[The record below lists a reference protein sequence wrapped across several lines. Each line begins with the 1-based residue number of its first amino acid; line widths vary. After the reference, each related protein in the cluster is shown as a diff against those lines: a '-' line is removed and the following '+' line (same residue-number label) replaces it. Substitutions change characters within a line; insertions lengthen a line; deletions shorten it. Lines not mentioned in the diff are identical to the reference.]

1 MVALTVLL
9 TMCSGAVAWLGEE
22 QESKPS
28 VFETPRL
35 VVKYSEL
42 NREIQAAFKAA
53 RYDEAERLSLE
64 ATRTLPQVALGY
76 YNLACAQSR
85 QKKSDQAL
93 ASLALAV
100 QHGFNQAEWL
110 GRDPDFESVRTDK
123 RFVELLEKARKPP
136 AQPAETQRTITPA
149 VPAGGKVL
157 VSEANTAWN
166 PAPQVFQVLFASP
179 SAPRSA
185 PAPAPAS
192 APANSGSETRPAAAT
207 DPVVRGQGQL
217 GEELQ
222 RWFDEGTAAGNRGD
236 FYDNHD
242 GAHSLLPAANFPQ
255 LTYIEFDEAARKE
268 RLNLGLQVRFLYN
281 QVTLGN
287 ASMADVSGPYWRSL
301 PRMAYA
307 NPPLMSILYLQYLS
321 NHLYLYPEHRD
332 HDPGRNGKDGHG
344 DVYPTNTPF
353 VVISQGSSGS
363 DQPFLSALACTMA
376 AFRPDVKKQLIEQRI
391 LSPTLQMILRS
402 SLHTVAK
409 PEDYLTGKAHPS
421 VFRGED
427 LDPQKMIQ
435 MAHGMTELPPRVVIR
450 VREED
455 EAALGRDYFE
465 IGPRE
470 HLLDC
475 AAVIARV
482 CCSTKYSRRM
492 VVSAEESR
500 DPNGHPLTWHWQ
512 VLRGDSQKIE
522 IRPLNSEKSV
532 VELIVPYHE
541 RRPTFADSNIESNRV
556 DIGAFVH
563 NGRHYSAPA
572 FITFQFL
579 DDETRVYSEDH
590 RILSVDYRS
599 QADGGNYVDP
609 MLHAAR
615 TWRDEYRYDSRNRL
629 AGWTRRRGDKS
640 EDFTADGALVIER
653 DKSGRPVKARTVVYA
668 ESNAKG
674 AASLEQREGDEI
686 LTYAYD
692 SPEDQIGRVA
702 NHEAASAATA
712 TSTTPSNKP

>member
-1 MVALTVLL
+1 MVALTVLF
-9 TMCSGAVAWLGEE
+9 TMYTGAVAWMGEG

-35 VVKYSEL
+35 IVKYAEM

-53 RYDEAERLSLE
+53 RYDEVERISLD
-64 ATRTLPQVALGY
+64 ATRLLPQVAQGY
-76 YNLACAQSR
+76 YNLACAQAR
-85 QKKSDQAL
+85 QKKSEQAL
-93 ASLALAV
+93 ASLAQAV
-100 QHGFNQAEWL
+100 QHGFSQAEWM
-110 GRDPDFESVRTDK
+110 GRDPDLESVRADK
-123 RFVELLEKARKPP
+123 RFAELLEKARKSP
-136 AQPAETQRTITPA
+136 AQPAETQRTIAPA
-149 VPAGGKVL
+149 VPAAGKVL
-157 VSEANTAWN
+157 VSDANTAWN
-166 PAPQVFQVLFASP
+166 PATQLFHVLFASP
-179 SAPRSA
+179 SAP
-185 PAPAPAS
+185 AS
-192 APANSGSETRPAAAT
+192 AGSEARPTVAAE
-207 DPVVRGQGQL
+207 PVVRGQGPL

-242 GAHSLLPAANFPQ
+242 GGHSMLPAANFPQ
-255 LTYIEFDEAARKE
+255 LTYIEFDEVARKE
-268 RLNLGLQVRFLYN
+268 RLHLGLQVRFLYD

-287 ASMADVSGPYWRSL
+287 ASMADVSGTFWRSL

-307 NPPLMSILYLQYLS
+307 NPPLMSILYLQYMS

-332 HDPGRNGKDGHG
+332 HDPGRNGKEGYG

-376 AFRPDVKKQLIEQRI
+376 AFRPDVKKQLVEQRV
-391 LSPTLQMILRS
+391 LSPTLQLILRS
-402 SLHTVAK
+402 CLRTVAK

-427 LDPQKMIQ
+427 LDPQKMIH
-435 MAHGMTELPPRVVIR
+435 MAHDMTELPPRVALR
-450 VREED
+450 VRDED
-455 EAALGRDYFE
+455 DAALGRDYFE

-470 HLLDC
+470 RLLDC

-512 VLRGDSQKIE
+512 ILRGDAQKIE

-541 RRPTFADSNIESNRV
+541 RRSTLPDSGIESNRV

-563 NGRHYSAPA
+563 NGRQYSAPA

-579 DDETRVYSEDH
+579 DDETRVYSDDH
-590 RILSVDYRS
+590 RILSVDYKS
-599 QADGGNYVDP
+599 PADGGNYVDP
-609 MLHAAR
+609 QLHAAR
-615 TWRDEYRYDSRNRL
+615 TWRDEYRYDSRNRFV
-629 AGWTRRRGDKS
+629 GWTRRRGEKS

-653 DKSGRPVKARTVVYA
+653 DKAGRPLKARTVVYA
-668 ESNAKG
+668 QTDLKG
-674 AASLEQREGDEI
+674 IPSLEQHEGDEI

-692 SPEDQIGRVA
+692 SPEDLIGRVS
-702 NHEAASAATA
+702 NHETAAAAS
-712 TSTTPSNKP
+712 STPPKKP

>member
-1 MVALTVLL
+1 MVALTVLF
-9 TMCSGAVAWLGEE
+9 TMYSGAVAWLGEA
-22 QESKPS
+22 QEAKPS
-28 VFETPRL
+28 VFETPRM
-35 VVKYSEL
+35 VAKYSEL

-53 RYDEAERLSLE
+53 RYDEAERLSLD
-64 ATRTLPQVALGY
+64 AVRTLPQVALGY

-123 RFVELLEKARKPP
+123 RFVELLEKARRNQ
-136 AQPAETQRTITPA
+136 AQPAETQRTVTPA
-149 VPAGGKVL
+149 VPAAGKVL
-157 VSEANTAWN
+157 VSEANTVWN
-166 PAPQVFQVLFASP
+166 PATQLFQVLFAPP
-179 SAPRSA
+179 SAPA
-185 PAPAPAS
+185 K
-192 APANSGSETRPAAAT
+192 SGSEARPAAAA

-242 GAHSLLPAANFPQ
+242 GGHSLLPAANFPQ

-281 QVTLGN
+281 QATLGN
-287 ASMADVSGPYWRSL
+287 ASMADVAGPYWRSL

-307 NPPLMSILYLQYLS
+307 NPPLMSIFYLQYLS

-332 HDPGRNGKDGHG
+332 HDPGRNGKDGYG

-376 AFRPDVKKQLIEQRI
+376 AFRPDVKKQLIEQRV
-391 LSPTLQMILRS
+391 LAPTLQMVLRS
-402 SLHTVAK
+402 CLHTVEK
-409 PEDYLTGKAHPS
+409 PEDYLSGKAHPS
-421 VFRGED
+421 VFRSED
-427 LDPQKMIQ
+427 LDPQKMVR
-435 MAHGMTELPPRVVIR
+435 MAHDMTELPPRVAIR

-455 EAALGRDYFE
+455 DAALGRDYFE

-512 VLRGDSQKIE
+512 VLRGDAQKIE
-522 IRPLNSEKSV
+522 IRPLNNEKSV

-541 RRPTFADSNIESNRV
+541 RRPTLPNSNIESNRV

-609 MLHAAR
+609 MLRAAR

-640 EDFTADGALVIER
+640 EEFTADGALVIER
-653 DKSGRPVKARTVVYA
+653 DKAGRPLKARTVVYA
-668 ESNAKG
+668 EANQK
-674 AASLEQREGDEI
+674 AAAPLEQREGDEI

-692 SPEDQIGRVA
+692 SPEDQIGRVS
-702 NHEAASAATA
+702 NHEAVSAAA
-712 TSTTPSNKP
+712 APAAPSSKP